1 MRAYKGLVI
10 KEQKQNWNMI
20 ICSDLDRDCKNETI
34 CHELIHIGVHYDKGN
49 LIGNSNPEYEEVAE
63 RAGKIV
69 LNIFEYFVR
78 KDRIMNDLKIFNN
91 SEFGQIRTVEI
102 EGKVYFVGKDVANAL
117 GYSNPRDAIA
127 RHCKGVVKHDSFKDG
142 GQEVALIPEGDMY
155 RLITHSKL
163 ESAERF
169 ESWVFDEVLPSI
181 RQNGYYEN
189 PNMSTEMKAILMIDQ
204 KQVKMEQRMD
214 KLEFEIP
221 LYGSEA
227 DELSNHVKRKG
238 VSILGG
244 KKSEAYKDSKIRDK
258 VYRDIYGCIKREFGI
273 YDDEGR
279 PVSYKALKRK
289 YLADAH
295 ELIDCYEAP
304 CLLYTSRCV

>member
-1 MRAYKGLVI
+1 M
-10 KEQKQNWNMI
+10 
-20 ICSDLDRDCKNETI
+20 
-34 CHELIHIGVHYDKGN
+34 
-49 LIGNSNPEYEEVAE
+49 EVN
-63 RAGKIV
+63 V
-69 LNIFEYFVR
+69 
-78 KDRIMNDLKIFNN
+78 
-91 SEFGQIRTVEI
+91 
-102 EGKVYFVGKDVANAL
+102 
-117 GYSNPRDAIA
+117 
-127 RHCKGVVKHDSFKDG
+127 
-142 GQEVALIPEGDMY
+142 IPEGDMY

-304 CLLYTSRCV
+304 FYLSEMIENANSQISL